1 MHSAVLSLA
10 GFVSLLAAPSVLNA
24 QPMDQ
29 FQGSGEDQAIDT
41 VNAASHATSSAQRV
55 VLVESWVEEWDDASQ
70 QWIRVEGSRETRQEA
85 QFAALALP
93 VVAQPVER
101 DYAPSFRPQADIAS
115 AQYGPFKVLDG
126 NRAALVGA
134 TNSQS
139 PQYFDMMLKD
149 FPGLGVL
156 EIVEGPGTSDDV
168 ANLKVGRKIREAGL
182 TTRIGA
188 GGSARSGAVE
198 LFLAGEDHV
207 IEDGAEFA
215 VHSWRDN
222 FGREPRDYA
231 PNAPENRF
239 YLDYYEEMGMN
250 SDTARAFYDM
260 TNSVPHV
267 SALWLDA
274 QDMRPWVAEMSTPEA
289 ELPAIERSVFAFE
302 DAPSIAPLEAIAPAQ
317 AIDFGALEIPAPQ
330 LAYQDVVFLDT

>member
-1 MHSAVLSLA
+1 MRNAVFSLA
-10 GFVSLLAAPSVLNA
+10 GLVSLFAAPAMLNA
-24 QPMDQ
+24 QPMGAMQ
-29 FQGSGEDQAIDT
+29 
-41 VNAASHATSSAQRV
+41 NAGDGQTMEAGYVASQTASSAKRV
-55 VLVESWVEEWDDASQ
+55 VLVESWVEEWDEATQ
-70 QWIRVEGSRETRQEA
+70 QWIRVEGSRETRGET
-85 QFAALALP
+85 QFAAAAQP
-93 VVAQPVER
+93 TVAQPAER
-101 DYAPSFRPQADIAS
+101 YFAPAIRPQTDIAT
-115 AQYGPFKVLDG
+115 AQYGPFRVLDD

-139 PQYFDMMLKD
+139 PQYFEMMLED
-149 FPGLGVL
+149 FPALGVL

-198 LFLAGEDHV
+198 LFLAGEEHV

-222 FGREPRDYA
+222 FGREPGDYA

-239 YLDYYEEMGMN
+239 YLDYYEEMGMQA
-250 SDTARAFYDM
+250 DTARAFYDM

-274 QDMRPWVAEMSTPEA
+274 QDMRPWVAEMGAAVEA
-289 ELPAIERSVFAFE
+289 ELPATKRPVFAFE
-302 DAPSIAPLEAIAPAQ
+302 AVPSAPIGGIAPIE
-317 AIDFGALEIPAPQ
+317 AIDFGTLETPAPQ
-330 LAYQDVVFLDT
+330 LAYQNVDFLDS